1 MSGSATAD
9 CNKAEDH
16 LLSPLKT
23 TIKCGSEPSCD
34 SREPATAD
42 PTPTPVFKLSQP
54 DRAIISSVILDE
66 NVELGKPKITNKKS
80 GLRPPQ
86 KSYKPKHPV
95 AKKSGLRKPSGIRP
109 PSVLINNNQRTDDRT
124 STNKLTD
131 SHRHTTLSSK
141 SSIPRPAFKKYHLN
155 ISMGSQLI
163 SSQI

>member
-23 TIKCGSEPSCD
+23 TIQGGSEPSSD
-34 SREPATAD
+34 SREPTTGH
-42 PTPTPVFKLSQP
+42 TPTPVFKLSQP

-66 NVELGKPKITNKKS
+66 NVELDKPKITNIKS

-141 SSIPRPAFKKYHLN
+141 SSIPRPTFKKYHLN

-163 SSQI
+163 SS